1 MAIPGEGTHSA
12 QVAKESPPFRPITG
26 GAALLDWTELVSTPA
41 FRASA
46 SDRKDSMPLAASL
59 TPAARASSALR
70 VASAGSPG
78 NKHWSQGVSLAREGR
93 LPEAAAAFER
103 AIGQAPGTALY
114 WLNLASVRR
123 RQRRVDEATRCARR
137 AFELDS
143 RSVPAC
149 QMLVEL
155 LRAGNRHAQA
165 LEVLNG
171 LHPDVPR
178 DGQHW
183 LLDGALHM
191 ALRNW
196 QAAAI
201 AFLKVLG
208 GKPDHVEAYQQL
220 GFALANLTRHSD
232 AAECFRTIVTLEPE
246 QLGAAIYS
254 AHYAAWACDW
264 AGVAADE
271 QRLAQAIDLLGDGT
285 TASGLSPFCLLSL
298 NDDAAMHRRA
308 AGLASAHV
316 AREARHGHFS
326 GGWKRPPAGPEG
338 YPAVR
343 AQLRCRIGFVSADFR
358 THATSMLLVQTL
370 ERLDRSRF
378 EVLLYS
384 HGRDDGSALRQ
395 RVVAAVDGFVE
406 CAEMST
412 AEQAQR
418 IRDDGVAI
426 LVDLSGFTASTRLG
440 VLALRP
446 APIQVLWLAYPSTT
460 GSDFID
466 YVIGDPVLTPLDH
479 ADDFSEKIA
488 QLPVCYEPTDELRE
502 HPDTSTRAEAGL
514 PADAF
519 VYACFN
525 QSYKITEPV
534 FSRWCRILQR
544 VPHSVLW
551 LLVPQPDIQAALLA
565 QAAARGIAAERIVFA
580 PFVTPTEHLARLP
593 LADLFLDTF
602 PYGAHTTCSDALW
615 MGLPVL
621 TQVGRS
627 FSARVA
633 ASLLGAVGL
642 PELAVA
648 NEHDYE
654 ELAVRL
660 SADAEARNAIRA
672 HLNDNRLALP
682 LFDNTRFSADLGAL
696 FARMAERWNT
706 GLPPTHL
713 AAAS

>member
-1 MAIPGEGTHSA
+1 
-12 QVAKESPPFRPITG
+12 
-26 GAALLDWTELVSTPA
+26 
-41 FRASA
+41 
-46 SDRKDSMPLAASL
+46 
-59 TPAARASSALR
+59 
-70 VASAGSPG
+70 
-78 NKHWSQGVSLAREGR
+78 VSLARAGR

-103 AIGQAPGTALY
+103 AIGQSPGTALY

-123 RQRRVDEATRCARR
+123 RQRQIDEAIRCARR
-137 AFELDS
+137 AFDLDS
-143 RSVPAC
+143 RSAPAC

-171 LHPDVPR
+171 LDPDVPR

-183 LLDGALHM
+183 LLEGALHM
-191 ALRNW
+191 ALRHW
-196 QAAAI
+196 QSAAI

-208 GKPDHVEAYQQL
+208 SKPDHIEAYQQL
-220 GFALANLTRHSD
+220 GFALANLSRHAE
-232 AAECFRTIVTLEPE
+232 AAECFRTIAILEPE

-264 AGVAADE
+264 AGVSADE
-271 QRLAQAIDLLGDGT
+271 ERLARAVKLQSGAA

-308 AGLASAHV
+308 AGLAAAHH
-316 AREARHGHFS
+316 AREARSGHFS
-326 GGWKRPPAGPEG
+326 SAWTLPEPGPAG
-338 YPAVR
+338 YPAV
-343 AQLRCRIGFVSADFR
+343 AVQSRCRIGFVSADFR

-384 HGRDDGSALRQ
+384 HGKDDGSALRQ
-395 RVVAAVDGFVE
+395 RLVAAVDGFVE
-406 CAEMST
+406 CAEMSM
-412 AEQAQR
+412 AEQARR

-426 LVDLSGFTASTRLG
+426 LVDLSGFTASSRLG
-440 VLALRP
+440 VFALRP

-466 YVIGDPVLTPLDH
+466 YVIGDPVLTPLEH
-479 ADDFSEKIA
+479 AEDFSEKIA
-488 QLPVCYEPTDELRE
+488 QLPVCYEPTDERRE
-502 HPDTSTRAEAGL
+502 HPATSTRADAGL
-514 PADAF
+514 PDDAF

-525 QSYKITEPV
+525 QSYKITEAV

-544 VPHSVLW
+544 VPGSVLW
-551 LLVPQPDIQAALLA
+551 LLVPQPEIQATLRA
-565 QAAARGIAAERIVFA
+565 QAAARGIEPERMIFA
-580 PFVTPTEHLARLP
+580 PFVSPTEHLARLP

-621 TQVGRS
+621 TQIGRS

-633 ASLLGAVGL
+633 ASLLAAVGL

-648 NEHDYE
+648 SEHDYE

-660 SADAEARNAIRA
+660 AADAEARGAIRA

-682 LFDNTRFSADLGAL
+682 LFDNARFSAELGAL
-696 FARMAERWNT
+696 FAQMFAHWQQGRLPQAIRAQAHPNT
-706 GLPPTHL
+706 
-713 AAAS
+713 